1 MPISVHTLLALT
13 SRFHVSIKDTEKDV
27 DLGGWARCQGL
38 QVKFNPEP
46 IKEGG
51 NYQYEPIL
59 QGHIQYPNVTLT
71 RAMNGEDTKKV
82 QEWLAERAKNWIDGL
97 SSGNSGLRRMVHMK
111 GFGGTAKITLYDAH
125 GQEVSNWTLRNV
137 FPAMWKGPD
146 LDASTLGVAIETLEL
161 AHEGFL

>member
-1 MPISVHTLLALT
+1 MPISLTTMLALT
-13 SRFHVSIKDTEKDV
+13 ARFHVVVDGKI

-59 QGHIQYPNVTLT
+59 QGHIQYPNITLT
-71 RAMNGEDTKKV
+71 RAMNADDTKTV
-82 QEWLAERAKNWIDGL
+82 QDWLKERANSWIDGL
-97 SSGNSGLRRMVHMK
+97 SSGSSAIRRMVHMK
-111 GFGGTAKITLYDAH
+111 GSGGTAQITLFDAK
-125 GQEVSNWTLRNV
+125 GVKVCSWSLRNV
-137 FPAMWKGPD
+137 YPAMWKGPD